1 MSDLQWIPFDELQKI
16 EGGFSTLFADYINDF
31 QKVKRYYAS
40 DFHSMS
46 TIAAHI
52 EKIHGQ
58 ARHRALLVEVLE
70 EQNRAFGSSSL
81 THDNIRKLAD
91 ENTFAI
97 VTGQQVGILSG
108 PLYTIYK
115 TITAVKLAR
124 QLSENYPQYAFV
136 PVFWLE
142 GEDHDFEEVSKINL
156 LNQEHHPITIEYLLK
171 GKKTTKNFGAVGELE
186 IDSSF
191 NLFLDILQK
200 TLPHSEYRDAVLDV
214 VRKTCTPSSTF
225 NRSFV
230 QFVNALFGNEGL
242 VFISSNDR
250 RLKEVLSPIFLKE
263 IEEFP
268 RVSQLIIQQSAELEE
283 HYHAQIKTKAM
294 NLFLFHSG
302 GRYFIEPR
310 EHDFSLRG
318 IRQYF
323 PKEELLR
330 IIGQNPELISPNVA
344 LRPICQ
350 DTLLPTLAYVG
361 GPSEIA
367 YFAQLKPVYNHFNL
381 TMPVIYP
388 RASATILEERHLKI
402 MEKYQLTLMEFFESH
417 KSINEKVVDLISEVK
432 LDEMFHQSSHR
443 IADALQEMQFGL
455 NYIDPT
461 LMGPLAATKER
472 IEGHLDVLRQKAM
485 ESQKQKHEVALRQ
498 VQKVMN
504 QLTPNGGLQEREL
517 NILYFLN
524 KHGLDFPKWL
534 LGELQISEFKHQVLQ
549 I

>member
-171 GKKTTKNFGAVGELE
+171 GKR
-186 IDSSF
+186 
-191 NLFLDILQK
+191 LQK
-200 TLPHSEYRDAVLDV
+200 IS
-214 VRKTCTPSSTF
+214 
-225 NRSFV
+225 
-230 QFVNALFGNEGL
+230 ALWGN
-242 VFISSNDR
+242 
-250 RLKEVLSPIFLKE
+250 
-263 IEEFP
+263 
-268 RVSQLIIQQSAELEE
+268 
-283 HYHAQIKTKAM
+283 
-294 NLFLFHSG
+294 
-302 GRYFIEPR
+302 
-310 EHDFSLRG
+310 
-318 IRQYF
+318 
-323 PKEELLR
+323 
-330 IIGQNPELISPNVA
+330 
-344 LRPICQ
+344 
-350 DTLLPTLAYVG
+350 
-361 GPSEIA
+361 
-367 YFAQLKPVYNHFNL
+367 
-381 TMPVIYP
+381 
-388 RASATILEERHLKI
+388 
-402 MEKYQLTLMEFFESH
+402 
-417 KSINEKVVDLISEVK
+417 
-432 LDEMFHQSSHR
+432 
-443 IADALQEMQFGL
+443 
-455 NYIDPT
+455 
-461 LMGPLAATKER
+461 
-472 IEGHLDVLRQKAM
+472 
-485 ESQKQKHEVALRQ
+485 
-498 VQKVMN
+498 
-504 QLTPNGGLQEREL
+504 
-517 NILYFLN
+517 
-524 KHGLDFPKWL
+524 
-534 LGELQISEFKHQVLQ
+534 
-549 I
+549 